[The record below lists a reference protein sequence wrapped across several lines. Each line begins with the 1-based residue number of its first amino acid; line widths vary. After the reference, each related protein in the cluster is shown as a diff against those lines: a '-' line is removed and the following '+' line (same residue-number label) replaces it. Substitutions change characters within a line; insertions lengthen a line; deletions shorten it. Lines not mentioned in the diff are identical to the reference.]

1 MTDQSFIQNF
11 NTATSKMEWI
21 CVANDDDLR
30 HEIAQATYPGMYMI
44 KKEIKSILK
53 L

>member
-11 NTATSKMEWI
+11 NTATSKMEWV
-21 CVANDDDLR
+21 CVAKDDMR

-44 KKEIKSILK
+44 RKEIKSILK